1 MAPELLGYAAMS
13 PTRAALI
20 TITSLLGGCGTVVT
34 YTPLQGNANAVYARP
49 AESVDIYLTDPPTR
63 PHRDVGL
70 LEAEQESEMSADGTK
85 EMLAEVRKQAA
96 RHGCDAIFIKRVG
109 SDAKSFLD
117 SNWAVKA
124 ITATCIRY
132 TATDTAVSPAAR

>member
-1 MAPELLGYAAMS
+1 MS

-20 TITSLLGGCGTVVT
+20 TIATLVSGCGTVVT
-34 YTPLQGNANAVYARP
+34 YTPLLGNAYTVSSRP
-49 AESVDIYLTDPPTR
+49 PESVDIYLSEPPTR
-63 PHRDVGL
+63 PHQDVGL
-70 LEAEQESEMSADGTK
+70 LEAEQESEMSVDGTK
-85 EMLAEVRKQAA
+85 EMLAEVRRQAA

>member
-1 MAPELLGYAAMS
+1 MS

-20 TITSLLGGCGTVVT
+20 TIATLVSGCGTVVT
-34 YTPLQGNANAVYARP
+34 YTPLLGNAYTVSSRP
-49 AESVDIYLTDPPTR
+49 PESVDIYLSEPPTR
-63 PHRDVGL
+63 PHQDVGL
-70 LEAEQESEMSADGTK
+70 LEAEQESEMSVDGTK
-85 EMLAEVRKQAA
+85 EMLAEVRRQAA

-132 TATDTAVSPAAR
+132 TAPVTALPQAAR

>member
-1 MAPELLGYAAMS
+1 M
-13 PTRAALI
+13 RAALI
-20 TITSLLGGCGTVVT
+20 TIATFAAGCGTAVT
-34 YTPLQGNANAVYARP
+34 YTPLVGNAYTVSSRP
-49 AESVDIYLTDPPTR
+49 PESVDIYLSEPPTR
-63 PHRDVGL
+63 PHQDVGL
-70 LEAEQESEMSADGTK
+70 LEAEQESEMSVDGTK
-85 EMLAEVRKQAA
+85 EMLAEVRRQAA

-132 TATDTAVSPAAR
+132 TAPVTAVPQAAR